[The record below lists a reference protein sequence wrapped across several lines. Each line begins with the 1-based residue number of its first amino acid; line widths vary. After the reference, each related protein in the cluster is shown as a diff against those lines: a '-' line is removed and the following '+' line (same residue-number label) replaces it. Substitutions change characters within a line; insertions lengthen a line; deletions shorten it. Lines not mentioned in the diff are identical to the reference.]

1 MDKRHDASMLADS
14 GLLDNLEQHSYSPD
28 GNPLCI
34 YGDPAYPLRV
44 HLQAPFRDGI
54 ITPEMRNFN
63 TSIFLHFCAPFFKM
77 LEHVCIEIRHL
88 TILVWILHLLRNTLL
103 VEYNINTF
111 IHTRALL
118 CSPYLLSQLCVCL
131 TSLVYFES
139 LTMGDQVPYFS
150 LPSSL
155 ASGLQTGG

>member
-1 MDKRHDASMLADS
+1 MLADS

-63 TSIFLHFCAPFFKM
+63 TSMSSVRVSVEWLFRDIVNYFKFM
-77 LEHVCIEIRHL
+77 DYKKNLKINLSAVGKMYIVC
-88 TILVWILHLLRNTLL
+88 
-103 VEYNINTF
+103 
-111 IHTRALL
+111 ALL
-118 CSPYLLSQLCVCL
+118 QNARTCL
-131 TSLVYFES
+131 YRNQTSNYFGLDPPSIEE
-139 LTMGDQVPYFS
+139 YFV
-150 LPSSL
+150 
-155 ASGLQTGG
+155 G